1 MEINANHPIITRL
14 FERFQANK
22 EDSLLGDSAELL
34 FDMSL
39 LAEGSEIPDPVQFN
53 RLTLQLLEKTL

>member
-1 MEINANHPIITRL
+1 
-14 FERFQANK
+14 
-22 EDSLLGDSAELL
+22 L

-53 RLTLQLLEKTL
+53 KLTLQLLEKSL